1 MTSAREPPGLAPA
14 SALAAFFASVSPR
27 LFVDLE
33 AAGVLSGLDDALAE
47 REWHAVALHACIR
60 GAVADGGHG
69 DATADLVDA
78 FHDLVL
84 PRLAGGTEIP
94 ALRALLA
101 ARYGEYDGIARTLGR
116 DGAARV
122 PAAIAAACARHV
134 RPRDPEALAET
145 FAPLLE
151 ALAEGAAAALAESA
165 TTELAGAE
173 VEDEGR
179 APGITLPPLEPLL
192 GITAHL
198 DAAGIAWAVGG
209 SGLLAAL
216 GLVNVANDWD
226 VQVEA
231 APEQLQWLFAGVPHT
246 FHGHGGCHADWKLAF
261 ESARTELIPR
271 FAFYAPG
278 GIVSVPL
285 RVSRRRWGLPIAS
298 PEGWACAYWLMGEYD
313 APAERA
319 RRAKRAE
326 KLFAW
331 LDAYGADAT
340 RLEELLAEPL
350 PGPLAEKLRALRA
363 A

>member
-1 MTSAREPPGLAPA
+1 VTGAREPPGLEP
-14 SALAAFFASVSPR
+14 ALALAVFFESVSRR

-33 AAGVLSGLDDALAE
+33 AAGVLFGLDDAMAE

-69 DATADLVDA
+69 DATADVVDS
-78 FHDLVL
+78 FHDLLL
-84 PRLAGGTEIP
+84 PRLVPEPEVP

-101 ARYGEYDGIARTLGR
+101 ARYGEYDGIARTLGK

-122 PAAIAAACARHV
+122 PSAIATACARHV
-134 RPRDPEALAET
+134 RPREPEIFAET
-145 FAPLLE
+145 LAPLLE
-151 ALAEGAAAALAESA
+151 ALAEGTAAKLASVHETHEAAERDA
-165 TTELAGAE
+165 TEL
-173 VEDEGR
+173 R
-179 APGITLPPLEPLL
+179 LPPLEPLL

-216 GLVNVANDWD
+216 GLVTVVNDWD

-231 APEQLQWLFAGVPHT
+231 PPEQLQWLLAGVPHT

-261 ESARTELIPR
+261 ESERAELIPR
-271 FAFYAPG
+271 FAFYAPD

-285 RVSRRRWGLPIAS
+285 RVSRRWRGLPIAT
-298 PEGWACAYWLMGEYD
+298 PEGWACAYWLMGEFD
-313 APAERA
+313 APALRA
-319 RRAKRAE
+319 RRAERAE

-331 LDAYGADAT
+331 LAAYGADPA
-340 RLEELLAEPL
+340 RLEELLEAPL
-350 PGPLAEKLRALRA
+350 PRPLAEKLRALRSA
-363 A
+363 